1 MSNDIRNYR
10 LTARKGEEKYIP
22 KYGIEQDALF
32 FDLDSLIRMYGEE
45 EVVRYLER
53 KREVR

>member
-45 EVVRYLER
+45 EVVRYLKRLEER
-53 KREVR
+53 S